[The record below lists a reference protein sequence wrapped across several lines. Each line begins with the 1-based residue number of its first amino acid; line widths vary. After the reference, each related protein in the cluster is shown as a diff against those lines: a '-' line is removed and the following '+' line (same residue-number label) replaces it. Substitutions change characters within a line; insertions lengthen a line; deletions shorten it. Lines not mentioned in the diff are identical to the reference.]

1 MTTCDDETASRAS
14 KGPPSSLTVS
24 KFKWLLVSE
33 SGHSDVERDLNAF
46 EGLDPSYG
54 GSDLCHGEPKDSFGG
69 RISIWLGSLGTVGS
83 TRSRDSEP
91 QRSTSPQDGFRF
103 IVRSLKGP

>member
-54 GSDLCHGEPKDSFGG
+54 GSDLCHGEPI
-69 RISIWLGSLGTVGS
+69 RILRVMTLQEEL
-83 TRSRDSEP
+83 RDEKA
-91 QRSTSPQDGFRF
+91 GE
-103 IVRSLKGP
+103 LL